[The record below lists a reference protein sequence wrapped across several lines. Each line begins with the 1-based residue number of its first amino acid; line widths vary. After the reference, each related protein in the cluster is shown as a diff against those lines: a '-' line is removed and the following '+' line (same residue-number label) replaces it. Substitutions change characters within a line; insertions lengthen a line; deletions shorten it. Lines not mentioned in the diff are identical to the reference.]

1 MNSFEEK
8 SDHNSFDGINVNFSG
23 KKFIKLKFY
32 RTNIFQGLAENIA
45 DLLLTMSRSTNGSI
59 IVQNPKSD
67 SVSLL
72 SQFNAL
78 EKNIKI
84 IKSTNELLEASLST
98 IKDELNKTK
107 NDLQMEINLVS
118 VCYYMIQHTIQ
129 VVLGL
134 AVCGP

>member
-1 MNSFEEK
+1 
-8 SDHNSFDGINVNFSG
+8 
-23 KKFIKLKFY
+23 
-32 RTNIFQGLAENIA
+32 
-45 DLLLTMSRSTNGSI
+45 MSRSTNGSI

-84 IKSTNELLEASLST
+84 IKSTNELLEASLSI

-118 VCYYMIQHTIQ
+118 VC
-129 VVLGL
+129 
-134 AVCGP
+134 